1 MVHFLTF
8 LLRSIF
14 AMIHKVR
21 MNSHSSTI
29 TPTVRNKTFIPP
41 PTALPD
47 LRMRR
52 NMYASTNQKSVL
64 FHLPEVME
72 QNLDKYY
79 FNQQLDRPLYLPDV
93 MEKNLNSYYY
103 EEESEN
109 LKGVI
114 KQTLDAYYLQNN
126 LMKYLNSDSANLAIE
141 KNVRYDDLEDVMLHN
156 AFSMSYSFTSSPI
169 VIATATAKPT
179 KMQHTQKP
187 TRPKTTPML
196 TLSPTASTNIPTI
209 TNTFTMSYS
218 FTPTIPPTE
227 TANRMPSK
235 SRRTEMP
242 IEAPVGTHSPTVST
256 LTPTASPNLPPTTIP
271 SRSPSIRPK
280 LKPSKQQKRPSTIV
294 PFTAIPITKTLS
306 PTTSTEPTKPT
317 FLEPSQTPSLLPTNR
332 LSLKPSKA
340 SNKPSTRS
348 PIVRPVAKS
357 RVPVGK
363 PSKATSRPSSLNIL
377 SYSPSNYTWRLDFS
391 KACSSNNITEGPGAG
406 ISDSYCTA
414 SSALERQMV
423 TEKVYVVN
431 TILILELD
439 LDLVPINYYFTN
451 TTSLKDGDMFNFT
464 SIGASNNTVPL
475 GGLQMRL
482 VGKDKADGNISLSWI
497 VTFSNNCSTQ
507 VFFPGDSIGWVIFVS
522 CITIAHVCFFKK
534 SSHTYR
540 FCILFSLIKR
550 KQSAHL
556 LMSFARPQ
564 VHYYFTELKNR
575 FMSLLIHH

>member
-1 MVHFLTF
+1 MLFGIHRAIFIVERAAVRMGHFLTF

-14 AMIHKVR
+14 VMIHKVR
-21 MNSHSSTI
+21 MNSSSSDI
-29 TPTVRNKTFIPP
+29 TPTIRKKTFIPP
-41 PTALPD
+41 PNALPD
-47 LRMRR
+47 LRIRR
-52 NMYASTNQKSVL
+52 NRYASSDPRSAL

-72 QNLDKYY
+72 QNSDKYY
-79 FNQQLDRPLYLPDV
+79 LNQELDRPLYLPDV
-93 MEKNLNSYYY
+93 IEKNLNSYYY
-103 EEESEN
+103 EKVSEN

-114 KQTLDAYYLQNN
+114 KQTLDAYYLQNSF
-126 LMKYLNSDSANLAIE
+126 MKSVNSDAANLAVE
-141 KNVRYDDLEDVMLHN
+141 KNIRYDDLEEVMLHN
-156 AFSMSYSFTSSPI
+156 AFSMSYRFTSSPI
-169 VIATATAKPT
+169 TVATVTTKPS
-179 KMQHTQKP
+179 KVRHTHKP

-218 FTPTIPPTE
+218 FTPTTPPTE
-227 TANRMPSK
+227 TATRMPSK
-235 SRRTEMP
+235 SRITHMP
-242 IEAPVGTHSPTVST
+242 IESPVGTFSPTVST
-256 LTPTASPNLPPTTIP
+256 LMPTASPNLPPTTMP

-280 LKPSKQQKRPSTIV
+280 LKPSKQQKRPSTMV
-294 PFTAIPITKTLS
+294 PFTAIPVTKTLS

-317 FLEPSQTPSLLPTNR
+317 FLEPSQTPSLLPTYR
-332 LSLKPSKA
+332 LSLKPSAA

-363 PSKATSRPSSLNIL
+363 PSKATSLPSSLNIL

-391 KACSSNNITEGPGAG
+391 KTCSSNNIIEGPGAG

-414 SSALERQMV
+414 SSALV

-439 LDLVPINYYFTN
+439 LNLVPINYYFTN
-451 TTSLKDGDMFNFT
+451 TTSLKDGDVFNFT
-464 SIGASNNTVPL
+464 SIGTSNNTVPL

-482 VGKDKADGNISLSWI
+482 MGKDKLDGNISVSWI

-522 CITIAHVCFFKK
+522 YIAIAHIFFCKK
-534 SSHTYR
+534 SSHTY
-540 FCILFSLIKR
+540 
-550 KQSAHL
+550 
-556 LMSFARPQ
+556 SF
-564 VHYYFTELKNR
+564 
-575 FMSLLIHH
+575 